1 MPRQVTPQVL
11 KPSKS
16 QRKREMNQLQDL
28 GEVLVTLRDNEFA
41 RVKLPERLHDA
52 IVACRKIK
60 AHEAK
65 RRQLQYVGR
74 VMRELDDLAL
84 SEVFSQL
91 KKHCPNALA
100 KAIDTKPSGA
110 KPESSFPFLGDKAQ

>member
-1 MPRQVTPQVL
+1 MIRQVTPQEA

-16 QRKREMNQLQDL
+16 QRKRAMNHLQDL

-41 RVKLPERLHDA
+41 QVKLPERLRDA
-52 IVACRKIK
+52 VVACRLIK

-74 VMRELDDLAL
+74 VMRELDETEFRSVLLQLQKFRPVTVSKANEATP
-84 SEVFSQL
+84 STSSQ
-91 KKHCPNALA
+91 
-100 KAIDTKPSGA
+100 TSM
-110 KPESSFPFLGDKAQ
+110 FPQAGEKTL

>member
-1 MPRQVTPQVL
+1 MIRQATTHEA

-16 QRKREMNQLQDL
+16 QRKREMNYLQDL
-28 GEVLVTLRDNEFA
+28 GEALVTLRNNEFA

-52 IVACRKIK
+52 VVACRLIK

-74 VMRELDDLAL
+74 VMRELDETELAAVL
-84 SEVFSQL
+84 VQL
-91 KKHCPNALA
+91 QQRRPTVRS
-100 KAIDTKPSGA
+100 KANEA
-110 KPESSFPFLGDKAQ
+110 KPTGNARAPMFPQPGEKGL

>member
-1 MPRQVTPQVL
+1 MIRQATTHEA

-16 QRKREMNQLQDL
+16 QRKREMNYLQDL
-28 GEVLVTLRDNEFA
+28 GEALVTLRNNEFA

-52 IVACRKIK
+52 VVACRLIK

-74 VMRELDDLAL
+74 VMRELDETELAAVL
-84 SEVFSQL
+84 VQL
-91 KKHCPNALA
+91 QQHLPTVRS
-100 KAIDTKPSGA
+100 KANEA
-110 KPESSFPFLGDKAQ
+110 KPTGNDRAPMFPQPGEKGL